1 MASTIH
7 SNART
12 TPRIRQELQ
21 EAPAGVSDPEL
32 ARRYGISRM
41 TVRKWRRRR
50 TEVEDRTHRP
60 KTMHTT
66 LTAEQEAIVVQVREI
81 ALLSL
86 DDLLIVAREFLN
98 PDLSRAALD
107 RCLRRH
113 GVSDLQALKH
123 EQAGEPVEPGHKP
136 FKDYVPGFVHVDVK
150 YLPQMADEPSRGYL
164 FVAIDRASRWVYLE
178 VRRSKTAE
186 AARGFLKKLIERA
199 PFHVTH
205 VVTDNG
211 KEFTDRFAA
220 TGERKPTGRH
230 PFDRLCA
237 DHGIEHR
244 LIRPKRPQTN
254 GMVERFNGRIAD
266 LLRTRRF
273 GSGEHLKDTLQDY
286 QRLYNHQIGQKA
298 LGHRTPVETLKAWQ
312 QERPDLFRKHVYK
325 QPGPDNYH

>member
-1 MASTIH
+1 M
-7 SNART
+7 
-12 TPRIRQELQ
+12 
-21 EAPAGVSDPEL
+21 
-32 ARRYGISRM
+32 
-41 TVRKWRRRR
+41 
-50 TEVEDRTHRP
+50 
-60 KTMHTT
+60 
-66 LTAEQEAIVVQVREI
+66 VQVREV

-136 FKDYVPGFVHVDVK
+136 LKDYVPGFVHVDVK
-150 YLPQMADEPSRGYL
+150 YLPQMADES
-164 FVAIDRASRWVYLE
+164 S
-178 VRRSKTAE
+178 
-186 AARGFLKKLIERA
+186 RGFLKKLIERP
-199 PFHVTH
+199 PFHVTQ
-205 VVTDNG
+205 VATDNG

-220 TGERKPTGRH
+220 TGEREPAGRR

-254 GMVERFNGRIAD
+254 GNGLVERFNGRIAD

-273 GSGEHLKDTLQDY
+273 DSGAHLQYTLRDY
-286 QRLYNHQIGQKA
+286 QLLYNHHIGQKA
-298 LGHRTPVETLKAWQ
+298 QLRSIVEHPFHVVKN
-312 QERPDLFRKHVYK
+312 LFGYHKVRYQGLRKNTAQLHSLFALANLYRARRWGLLP
-325 QPGPDNYH
+325 QG